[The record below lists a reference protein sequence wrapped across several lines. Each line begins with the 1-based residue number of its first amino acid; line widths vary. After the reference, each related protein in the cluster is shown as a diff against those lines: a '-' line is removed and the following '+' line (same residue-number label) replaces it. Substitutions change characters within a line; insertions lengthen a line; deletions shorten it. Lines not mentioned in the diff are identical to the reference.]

1 VGSCLP
7 SIASFP
13 CSSQEQGVG
22 SCRPSIA
29 SFPCSSQE
37 QGVGSYP
44 PSSCSQK
51 QGVSSWRHGYLE
63 TNLDQ
68 EELSVSENAVEA
80 EEDELEEGGLQI

>member
-1 VGSCLP
+1 MYLRYIQSAEPLVSSSPLSSPP

-13 CSSQEQGVG
+13 CCSQEQGVG
-22 SCRPSIA
+22 SC
-29 SFPCSSQE
+29 
-37 QGVGSYP
+37 P

-68 EELSVSENAVEA
+68 EELESELSVSETAVE
-80 EEDELEEGGLQI
+80 EELEEGGLQI